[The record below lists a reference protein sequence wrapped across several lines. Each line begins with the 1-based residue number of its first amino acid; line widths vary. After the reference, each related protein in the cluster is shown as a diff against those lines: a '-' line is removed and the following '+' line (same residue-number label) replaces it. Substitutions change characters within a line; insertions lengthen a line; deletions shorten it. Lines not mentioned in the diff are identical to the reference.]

1 MPAEAVEAVT
11 TGDVAK
17 DAQNLM
23 ADEFFYRGSQHAVT
37 RAKPQSD
44 RRPPD
49 ARDVAKFMAW
59 LAAHGADT
67 SRLRWPVM
75 QGGDRKAFARVDV
88 AADAAALRVPEALMM
103 SPSKALASEI
113 GAACDRHGLRGDVLL
128 ATFIVFELRKGEKS
142 FWAPYLGMLETP
154 ATCCDWASE
163 DLDALHDPELR
174 ERTESRERWILDLYE
189 RYFTKTLCMRHPD
202 LFPVDCFTYERF
214 RFAWFVVQSRAFG
227 RKLRETSLV
236 PLADCLNHS
245 ATVACSY
252 RLVKGCFELFPT
264 QDGQCVRG
272 RELLNSYGPC
282 PNSKLLLDYGFA
294 LLDNPHDTVRLALQ
308 LRPVSDDALVERRR
322 TLLRRGGCSPYP
334 NFLLRRGQVPSDA
347 LAFLRVALADPP
359 TLARREAL
367 PDGADVLGAFP
378 GDEARVV
385 DYLDGLLETIGDD
398 CGPPRIE
405 DDAALAAAPAPR
417 LAFALRY
424 RATRRAVVE
433 SCREALRAL
442 SSV

>member
-49 ARDVAKFMAW
+49 AGDVAKFMAW

-308 LRPVSDDALVERRR
+308 LRPKR
-322 TLLRRGGCSPYP
+322 
-334 NFLLRRGQVPSDA
+334 
-347 LAFLRVALADPP
+347 
-359 TLARREAL
+359 
-367 PDGADVLGAFP
+367 
-378 GDEARVV
+378 
-385 DYLDGLLETIGDD
+385 
-398 CGPPRIE
+398 
-405 DDAALAAAPAPR
+405 
-417 LAFALRY
+417 
-424 RATRRAVVE
+424 
-433 SCREALRAL
+433 ALRARPFFFNDAPSTRPR
-442 SSV
+442 SSDDDPTLGSSWARGTTVKFYIAVQCTAIRLYSPTAFKREPRPDYRYYEKKIPKLREIPTF